1 MASSSFILCAQ
12 CAICFRSLPLTPWC
26 TTAMLS
32 YLYFSLWLPRVCVSV
47 CASIFFFFFCR
58 LPTGLT
64 SGSRSQSCVSLWP
77 SLLILWHPFPS
88 SPFLVRSIR
97 SFPHASCQTK
107 MEESSSARSFFF
119 SSSTCRLLRLVAL
132 TTVLSFKRVACQ
144 FVCRRRNTSSFAI
157 RLVSSFS
164 REKKKKK
171 KEYSSTRRRQ
181 PKV

>member
-1 MASSSFILCAQ
+1 LRPMRHL
-12 CAICFRSLPLTPWC
+12 LPLTTINSVVHYC
-26 TTAMLS
+26 YAILS
-32 YLYFSLWLPRVCVSV
+32 LLLSLTSSGVCICVCQYLL
-47 CASIFFFFFCR
+47 FFCR